1 MLMKRNNPIPE
12 KNNDEIEIVTGEV
25 IEQDEIEKSVNVN
38 NLYFGSF
45 VTKSNDLIQKTKYSL
60 PRTEQKILFML
71 LSKIDQ
77 KKDKDPSKTY
87 TLTFSEFSKLTGVNA
102 LDPGYINYLKDTVQ
116 SLERRDFWVVLPDG
130 RYKSMSWL
138 DRGTVVDTR
147 DKTISIRFNR
157 DLWPQVAQLT
167 SNYTSYSIEY
177 LLMMKSTY
185 SMRVYEIILS
195 YDNGN
200 RNYGYNNGLVFEPVT
215 EEILKKFPDMRG
227 ELKGYKYKRFS
238 CDELRSLLSVPTPEE
253 RGRGK
258 RKNSEEPAK
267 YSREKTLNEKYPT
280 YYDFDKHV
288 LKPAKKEINE
298 MTDLW
303 VEYIPVRVKGT
314 RKYEYLYFFI
324 KYKTKDEMKGVRAF
338 HDANAGPDGEI
349 PKKPRKQKR
358 KNVGFAAAETSSAPL
373 PDEILGMTY
382 VMARHEIEN
391 RTEYFSYEK
400 KLVSDEKNI
409 ISDIL
414 TYTSKLLTNRKKSD
428 QAAEALE
435 ALNRII
441 KNNGSLKYW
450 ILGMCEKF
458 RDMLQKATEKKSA
471 QYYRVVVYNEIIE
484 NSAATVMAG
493 QRKAEMLDGKGAIKL
508 DLSVFDD
515 V

>member
-1 MLMKRNNPIPE
+1 MK
-12 KNNDEIEIVTGEV
+12 KNQPTKAIENDDVETVTGEV
-25 IEQDEIEKSVNVN
+25 IGPEQATLSVSDEKNA
-38 NLYFGSF
+38 FGSF

-87 TLTFSEFSKLTGVNA
+87 NLTFSEFSKLTGVNA

-147 DKTISIRFNR
+147 EKTISIRFNR

-177 LLMMKSTY
+177 LLMMRSTY

-195 YDNGN
+195 YDNGS

-215 EEILKKFPDMRG
+215 EEILRKFPDMRA
-227 ELKGYKYKRFS
+227 ELKGYKYKRFK

-258 RKNSEEPAK
+258 KKNSEEPTK

-303 VEYIPVRVKGT
+303 VEYIPVRLKGT

-324 KYKTKDEMKGVRAF
+324 KYKTKDEMKKVRAF
-338 HDANAGPDGEI
+338 HDANAGPDGEVA
-349 PKKPRKQKR
+349 KKPRKTKR
-358 KNVGFAAAETSSAPL
+358 KNVGFTAAQSASTLL
-373 PDEILGMTY
+373 PDEILQMTY
-382 VMARHEIEN
+382 VMARHELESRI
-391 RTEYFSYEK
+391 EYFSYEK
-400 KLVSDEKNI
+400 KLVSNEKNVI
-409 ISDIL
+409 ADIL
-414 TYTSKLLTNRKKSD
+414 TYTSKLLTNQKKKD
-428 QAAEALE
+428 QAEEALE

-441 KNNGSLKYW
+441 QDNGSLKYW
-450 ILGMCEKF
+450 VLGMCMRFTELL
-458 RDMLQKATEKKSA
+458 RASAEKKSA
-471 QYYRVVVYNEIIE
+471 QYYRVVVYNDIIE
-484 NSAATVMAG
+484 RSAATVMTG
-493 QRKAEMLDGKGAIKL
+493 KEFSDRLDGYRTFKI
-508 DLSVFDD
+508 DMSVFNET
-515 V
+515 

>member
-1 MLMKRNNPIPE
+1 MKKNDPIPA
-12 KNNDEIEIVTGEV
+12 KDTDEVEIITGEV
-25 IEQDEIEKSVNVN
+25 IGQDEIKNSVNAKS
-38 NLYFGSF
+38 LYFGSF

-215 EEILKKFPDMRG
+215 EEILRKFPDMCG

-258 RKNSEEPAK
+258 KKNSEEPAK

-303 VEYIPVRVKGT
+303 IEYIPVRVKGT

-324 KYKTKDEMKGVRAF
+324 KYKTKEEMKNVRAF

-349 PKKPRKQKR
+349 AKKPRKTKR
-358 KNVGFAAAETSSAPL
+358 KNVGFVEGKTSSTPL
-373 PDEILGMTY
+373 PEEILSMTY

-391 RTEYFSYEK
+391 RIEYFSYEK
-400 KLVSDEKNI
+400 KLVPEEKNI
-409 ISDIL
+409 IADIL
-414 TYTSKLLTNRKKSD
+414 TYTSKLLTNKKKAD
-428 QAAEALE
+428 QAEEAIE

-450 ILGMCEKF
+450 VLGMCEKF
-458 RDMLQKATEKKSA
+458 KDMLQKSIEKKSA
-471 QYYRVVVYNEIIE
+471 QYYRVVVYNELIE
-484 NSAATVMAG
+484 NSAATVMTG
-493 QRKAEMLDGKGAIKL
+493 QRKEERLDGKGTIKF
-508 DLSVFDD
+508 DMSVFDE

>member
-1 MLMKRNNPIPE
+1 MKKTDPIPT
-12 KNNDEIEIVTGEV
+12 KDTDEIEIVTGEV
-25 IEQDEIEKSVNVN
+25 IDQEEIKKSVDAKS
-38 NLYFGSF
+38 LYFGSF

-258 RKNSEEPAK
+258 KKNSEEPAK

-324 KYKTKDEMKGVRAF
+324 KYKTKEEMKNVRAF

-349 PKKPRKQKR
+349 AKKPRKTKR
-358 KNVGFAAAETSSAPL
+358 KNVGFVGTETISAPL
-373 PDEILGMTY
+373 PEEILGMTY
-382 VMARHEIEN
+382 VMARHEIEG

-400 KLVSDEKNI
+400 KLVSEEKNI
-409 ISDIL
+409 IADIL
-414 TYTSKLLTNRKKSD
+414 TYTSKLLTNQKKAD
-428 QAAEALE
+428 QAVEALD

-441 KNNGSLKYW
+441 KNNGSLKHW
-450 ILGMCEKF
+450 ILGMCERFKE
-458 RDMLQKATEKKSA
+458 MLQKATEKKSA
-471 QYYRVVVYNEIIE
+471 QYYRVVVYNDLIE
-484 NSAATVMAG
+484 NSAATVMTG
-493 QRKAEMLDGKGAIKL
+493 QRKAERLDGNGAMKV
-508 DLSVFDD
+508 DMSVFDED
-515 V
+515 

>member
-1 MLMKRNNPIPE
+1 MKKNKPIEPAENNTVE
-12 KNNDEIEIVTGEV
+12 VVTGEV
-25 IEQDEIEKSVNVN
+25 LEDQTSQVSLQPGKNT
-38 NLYFGSF
+38 FGSY

-60 PRTEQKILFML
+60 PRNEQKILFML

-77 KKDKDPSKTY
+77 KKDRDPSKIY

-102 LDPGYINYLKDTVQ
+102 LDSGYINYLKDTVQ

-147 DKTISIRFNR
+147 EKTISIRFNR

-215 EEILKKFPDMRG
+215 EEVLRKFPDMRS
-227 ELKGYKYKRFS
+227 ELKGYKYKRFK

-258 RKNSEEPAK
+258 KKNSDEPVK
-267 YSREKTLNEKYPT
+267 YSREKTLDEKYPT

-288 LKPAKKEINE
+288 LKPAKNEINK

-303 VEYIPVRVKGT
+303 VEYIPVRVNRS

-324 KYKTKDEMKGVRAF
+324 KYKTKEEMKAVRAF
-338 HDANAGPDGEI
+338 HDANAGPDGEVA
-349 PKKPRKQKR
+349 KKPRKR
-358 KNVGFAAAETSSAPL
+358 KNVGFAESKNVSAPL
-373 PDEILGMTY
+373 PEEILTMTY
-382 VMARHEIEN
+382 VKARRELESRID
-391 RTEYFSYEK
+391 YFSYEN
-400 KLVSDEKNI
+400 KLISDEKNMI
-409 ISDIL
+409 ADIL
-414 TYTSKLLTNRKKSD
+414 TYTSKLLTNQKKKD
-428 QAAEALE
+428 QAEESFE

-441 KNNGSLKYW
+441 ANNDGLKYW
-450 ILGMCEKF
+450 ALGMCERFKE
-458 RDMLQKATEKKSA
+458 MLKNAAEKKSA
-471 QYYRVVVYNEIIE
+471 QYYRVVVYNDIVE

-493 QRKAEMLDGKGAIKL
+493 KNKAEALEGKNAMKV
-508 DLSVFDD
+508 DMSVFDEE
-515 V
+515 

>member
-1 MLMKRNNPIPE
+1 MRKKDPISTKE
-12 KNNDEIEIVTGEV
+12 AVEIETVTGEV
-25 IEQDEIEKSVNVN
+25 ISSEEIKKQINVKS
-38 NLYFGSF
+38 LYFGSF

-215 EEILKKFPDMRG
+215 EDVLRKFPDMRG
-227 ELKGYKYKRFS
+227 ELKGYKYKRFR
-238 CDELRSLLSVPTPEE
+238 CDELRSLLSVPTQEE

-258 RKNSEEPAK
+258 KKNSEEPAK

-303 VEYIPVRVKGT
+303 IEYIPVRVKGT

-324 KYKTKDEMKGVRAF
+324 KYKTKDEMKNVRAF

-349 PKKPRKQKR
+349 AKKPRKR
-358 KNVGFAAAETSSAPL
+358 KNVGFVGKETASAPL
-373 PDEILGMTY
+373 SDEILGMTY
-382 VMARHEIEN
+382 IMARHEIES

-400 KLVSDEKNI
+400 KLASEEKNI
-409 ISDIL
+409 IADIL
-414 TYTSKLLTNRKKSD
+414 TYTSKLLTNKKKAD
-428 QAAEALE
+428 QAEEALE
-435 ALNRII
+435 SLNRII
-441 KNNGSLKYW
+441 KNNSSLKYW
-450 ILGMCEKF
+450 TLGMCEKF
-458 RDMLQKATEKKSA
+458 KDMMKKTTEKKSA
-471 QYYRVVVYNEIIE
+471 QYYRVVVYNELVE

-493 QRKAEMLDGKGAIKL
+493 QRKAEQLEGKGTIKF
-508 DLSVFDD
+508 DMSVFDD

>member
-1 MLMKRNNPIPE
+1 MKKNNPIPA
-12 KNNDEIEIVTGEV
+12 KDADEAEIITGEV
-25 IEQDEIEKSVNVN
+25 LGQDEIKNSVNAKS
-38 NLYFGSF
+38 LYFGSF

-215 EEILKKFPDMRG
+215 EEILRKFPDMRG

-258 RKNSEEPAK
+258 KKNSEEPAK

-303 VEYIPVRVKGT
+303 IEYIPVRVKGT

-324 KYKTKDEMKGVRAF
+324 KYKTKEEMKSVRAF

-349 PKKPRKQKR
+349 AKKPRKAKR
-358 KNVGFAAAETSSAPL
+358 KNVGFVGGETSSTPL
-373 PDEILGMTY
+373 PEEILSMTY

-391 RTEYFSYEK
+391 RIEYFSYEK
-400 KLVSDEKNI
+400 KLAPEEKNI

-414 TYTSKLLTNRKKSD
+414 TYTSKLLTNQKKAD
-428 QAAEALE
+428 QAEEALE

-441 KNNGSLKYW
+441 KNNENLKYW
-450 ILGMCEKF
+450 VLGMCEKF
-458 RDMLQKATEKKSA
+458 KDMLQKATEKKSA
-471 QYYRVVVYNEIIE
+471 QYYRVVVYNELID
-484 NSAATVMAG
+484 NSAATVMTG
-493 QRKAEMLDGKGAIKL
+493 QRKAEQLDGKGTIKF
-508 DLSVFDD
+508 DMSVFDE

>member
-1 MLMKRNNPIPE
+1 MKKNDPIHA
-12 KNNDEIEIVTGEV
+12 KDTDEVEIITGEV
-25 IEQDEIEKSVNVN
+25 IGQDEIKNSVNAKS
-38 NLYFGSF
+38 LYFGSF

-215 EEILKKFPDMRG
+215 EEILRKFPDMCG

-258 RKNSEEPAK
+258 KKNSEEPAK

-303 VEYIPVRVKGT
+303 IEYIPVRVKGT

-324 KYKTKDEMKGVRAF
+324 KYKTKEEMKNVRAF

-349 PKKPRKQKR
+349 AKKPRKTKR
-358 KNVGFAAAETSSAPL
+358 KNVGFIGGETTSAPL
-373 PDEILGMTY
+373 PEKILGMTY
-382 VMARHEIEN
+382 VMARHEIEK

-400 KLVSDEKNI
+400 KLVSEEKNI
-409 ISDIL
+409 IADIL
-414 TYTSKLLTNRKKSD
+414 TYTSKLLTNQKKTD
-428 QAAEALE
+428 QAEESLE

-441 KNNGSLKYW
+441 KNNGNLKYW
-450 ILGMCEKF
+450 VLGMCEKF
-458 RDMLQKATEKKSA
+458 KGMLQKATEKKSA
-471 QYYRVVVYNEIIE
+471 QYYRVVVYNELIE
-484 NSAATVMAG
+484 NSAATVMTG
-493 QRKAEMLDGKGAIKL
+493 QRKAEQLDGKGTIKF
-508 DLSVFDD
+508 DMSVFDE

>member
-1 MLMKRNNPIPE
+1 MKENDAA
-12 KNNDEIEIVTGEV
+12 KNNDNNEVEVVTGEV
-25 IEQDEIEKSVNVN
+25 LDHTLAVDPVSSKS
-38 NLYFGSF
+38 LSFGSF

-102 LDPGYINYLKDTVQ
+102 MDPGYINYLKDTVQ

-195 YDNGN
+195 YDNGS

-215 EEILKKFPDMRG
+215 EEILKKFPDMRS
-227 ELKGYKYKRFS
+227 ELKDYKYKRFK

-258 RKNSEEPAK
+258 KKNSDEPAK
-267 YSREKTLNEKYPT
+267 YSREKTLDEKYPT

-303 VEYIPVRVKGT
+303 VEYIPVRIKGT

-324 KYKTKDEMKGVRAF
+324 KYKSKDEMKKVRAF
-338 HDANAGPDGEI
+338 HDSNAGPDGEI
-349 PKKPRKQKR
+349 AKKPRKTKR
-358 KNVGFAAAETSSAPL
+358 KNVGFTAGENVSTPL
-373 PDEILGMTY
+373 PDEILTMSY
-382 VMARHEIEN
+382 VMARHELESRIQ
-391 RTEYFSYEK
+391 YFSYEK

-409 ISDIL
+409 LADIL
-414 TYTSKLLTNRKKSD
+414 TYTSKLLTNQKKAT
-428 QAAEALE
+428 QAEESLE

-441 KNNGSLKYW
+441 KNNGDLKLW
-450 ILGMCEKF
+450 VLGMEEKF
-458 RDMLQKATEKKSA
+458 KDMLQKATEKKSA
-471 QYYRVVVYNEIIE
+471 QYYRVVVYNELID

-493 QRKAEMLDGKGAIKL
+493 QRKAEQLDGKSAMRV
-508 DLSVFDD
+508 DMSVFDD
-515 V
+515 E